1 MNQINVKLE
10 HCYGIGKLNYTF
22 DFTQKNAV
30 VIYAPNGTM
39 KTSFAK
45 TFRDVSASVMPK
57 DLVDANA
64 RVVCEIKSD
73 GTLIDSAKIYVAN
86 PEEDVDSADSIT
98 SLMASDSL
106 KERYENIRKELDS
119 KKKIFLKK
127 LKDLSKS
134 SDCETELFETFTNGD
149 TNDYDFAIY
158 DRLEADVAQAE
169 ALRWQFKYNDV
180 FDIGGKVR
188 DFIAAN
194 RQDVEAYFNAYK
206 DVLSQS
212 TFFKVA
218 NGDGGKDFGTDR
230 ADALL
235 KSIKDNAFFK
245 AGHKI
250 VVSSQDEITSYSAL
264 EELKKSELER
274 ILSDPEVKRTFD
286 AIDKKL
292 SANQQLKAFK
302 DAISEQRD
310 LLLEL
315 LDYDQFK
322 RNVWFSFIA
331 GAMSEYMDAIQV
343 FRSKKEELEQ
353 IYREAEAE
361 RSKWENIIDIFNT
374 RFHAPFEVKIT
385 NQRDLVLKRNAPS
398 LKFFYVKTDDSKVEE
413 DKSTLMQILSKGEQR
428 AFSILQIV
436 FQVEERKNAQD
447 NLLIFD
453 DISDSFDYKN
463 KYAIIEYLAD
473 YIESGAF
480 RVIILTHNFDF
491 YRTIVSRL
499 GLRNNSSSLMA
510 LKNSGEIKMK
520 PASDINDVFGR
531 MLKAPTS
538 RSLLAMI
545 PFVRNIVEYLEGN
558 GSDNYLFLTFCL
570 HYKQTIPLG
579 CNFVTTGRVIGTDI
593 IGHYVGVFPKRQQF
607 ITQANGIG
615 AAGIGRQRYVDWL
628 KNELNDICR
637 EANGANFDEIN
648 LTNKVVLAIGI
659 RLITEKYILD
669 KLQAIGM
676 QYVEPNRDQTKDL
689 IENYKRH
696 FCTDLDYGKNL
707 KILIRVGM
715 MTPEQ
720 IHLNSFMYEPL
731 VDMSV
736 WELLDLYIKVSA
748 WNVNL

>member
-1 MNQINVKLE
+1 
-10 HCYGIGKLNYTF
+10 
-22 DFTQKNAV
+22 
-30 VIYAPNGTM
+30 
-39 KTSFAK
+39 
-45 TFRDVSASVMPK
+45 
-57 DLVDANA
+57 
-64 RVVCEIKSD
+64 
-73 GTLIDSAKIYVAN
+73 
-86 PEEDVDSADSIT
+86 
-98 SLMASDSL
+98 
-106 KERYENIRKELDS
+106 
-119 KKKIFLKK
+119 
-127 LKDLSKS
+127 
-134 SDCETELFETFTNGD
+134 
-149 TNDYDFAIY
+149 
-158 DRLEADVAQAE
+158 
-169 ALRWQFKYNDV
+169 
-180 FDIGGKVR
+180 
-188 DFIAAN
+188 
-194 RQDVEAYFNAYK
+194 
-206 DVLSQS
+206 VLLQS

-510 LKNSGEIKMK
+510 LKCTISG
-520 PASDINDVFGR
+520 ASTCSFA
-531 MLKAPTS
+531 K
-538 RSLLAMI
+538 SLA
-545 PFVRNIVEYLEGN
+545 
-558 GSDNYLFLTFCL
+558 
-570 HYKQTIPLG
+570 
-579 CNFVTTGRVIGTDI
+579 
-593 IGHYVGVFPKRQQF
+593 VGV
-607 ITQANGIG
+607 AS
-615 AAGIGRQRYVDWL
+615 V
-628 KNELNDICR
+628 
-637 EANGANFDEIN
+637 
-648 LTNKVVLAIGI
+648 AIRSYSSG
-659 RLITEKYILD
+659 
-669 KLQAIGM
+669 
-676 QYVEPNRDQTKDL
+676 
-689 IENYKRH
+689 
-696 FCTDLDYGKNL
+696 
-707 KILIRVGM
+707 
-715 MTPEQ
+715 
-720 IHLNSFMYEPL
+720 
-731 VDMSV
+731 
-736 WELLDLYIKVSA
+736 
-748 WNVNL
+748 

>member
-1 MNQINVKLE
+1 MTRLEVNFE
-10 HCYGIGKLNYTF
+10 HCYGIGKLNHTF
-22 DFTQKNAV
+22 DFSRKNAA

-45 TFRDVSASVMPK
+45 SFKDVSFSAKPK
-57 DLVDANA
+57 DMVDNKAQ
-64 RVVCEIKSD
+64 VVCEIKCD
-73 GTLIDSAKIYVAN
+73 GSPIDPAKIYVAN
-86 PEEDVDSADSIT
+86 PDENIDSADSIT
-98 SLMASDSL
+98 SLMASDRL
-106 KERYENIRKELDS
+106 KDKYESIRSVLDA
-119 KKKIFLKK
+119 KKKTFLKK
-127 LKDLSKS
+127 LKELSKS
-134 SDCETELFETFTNGD
+134 TDCETELFETFKND
-149 TNDYDFAIY
+149 DLDDYDFAIY
-158 DRLEADVAQAE
+158 DRIEGDVVQAE
-169 ALRWQFKYNDV
+169 ALRWRFKYNDV
-180 FDIGGKVR
+180 FDTGGKVR
-188 DFIAAN
+188 DFIIAN
-194 RQDVEAYFNAYK
+194 REDVAAYFNAYRE
-206 DVLSQS
+206 VLSHS
-212 TFFKVA
+212 TFFKVSSGEGA
-218 NGDGGKDFGTDR
+218 KDFGTDR
-230 ADALL
+230 ADALA
-235 KSIKDNAFFK
+235 KSVKDNAFFK

-250 VVSSQDEITSYSAL
+250 VISSQEEIASYSAL
-264 EELKKSELER
+264 ENLKKAELER
-274 ILSDPEVKRTFD
+274 VLSDPNVKRLFD
-286 AIDKKL
+286 TIDKKL
-292 SANQQLKAFK
+292 SANQQLKAFR
-302 DAISEQRD
+302 DAISEQRE

-315 LDYDQFK
+315 LDYDEFK
-322 RNVWFSFIA
+322 RKVWFSFIA
-331 GAMSEYMDAIQV
+331 GAMSEYTDAIQA

-374 RFHAPFEVKIT
+374 RFHAPFEVKIA

-398 LKFFYVKTDDSKVEE
+398 LRFFYIKPDNSKVEE

-499 GLRNNSSSLMA
+499 GLRSNSSSLIA
-510 LKNSGEIKMK
+510 LKNSGEIKLK

-531 MLKAPTS
+531 MLNAPTS

-545 PFVRNIVEYLEGN
+545 PFARNIIEYLEGN

-570 HYKQTIPLG
+570 HYKQTIPPG
-579 CNFVTTGRVIGTDI
+579 CNFVATGRVTGADI
-593 IGHYVGVFPKRQQF
+593 IGHYLGVFPQRQQF

-615 AAGIGRQRYVDWL
+615 DAGIGHQRYVDWL

-659 RLITEKYILD
+659 RLIIEKYILD
-669 KLQAIGM
+669 RLQTIGI
-676 QYVEPNRDQTKDL
+676 QYVEPNSDQTKDL
-689 IENYKRH
+689 IEKYEHH
-696 FCTDLDYGKNL
+696 FCADSDYGENL
-707 KILIRVGM
+707 KTLTRVGM

-736 WELLDLYIKVSA
+736 RELLDLYGKVSA
-748 WNVNL
+748 WNVPL